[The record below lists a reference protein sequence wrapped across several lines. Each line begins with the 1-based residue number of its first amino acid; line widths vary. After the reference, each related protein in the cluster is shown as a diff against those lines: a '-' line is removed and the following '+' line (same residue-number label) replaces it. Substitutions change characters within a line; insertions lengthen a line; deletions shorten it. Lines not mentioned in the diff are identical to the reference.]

1 LKHQAFGLNAEE
13 RIMRLEQAIRSAAA
27 TAIFAA
33 AAAGAALAAIP
44 EPDYILHGKVRING
58 VQAQPAD
65 DIRVLARVT
74 VPRGSPPVPTEQIV
88 GSYRI
93 GDNPSAGN
101 RYVLRMRLENLVAD
115 GTTVQSTNAAVAGQ
129 TASLYVRRGPG
140 GADVF
145 AGTTILSTPGTIQSR
160 DLSVEVCGI
169 VSSSPAN
176 CSIDARQ
183 PTNPDGNNPAGLQSV
198 VLTFN
203 CSPVGL
209 APSDFAITV
218 SPPIGPPLSVGSVQF
233 NNPVATLQLAG
244 NNRMQP
250 GAWTCFQHTA
260 NGTRSCIGFLPGDV
274 NGDGTVS
281 ALDLV
286 TLVDARNN
294 VVSLPLSQTDIDRTG
309 ALNSADLS
317 RVLDLLL
324 GNLSYDA
331 WYGHGIG
338 ECPSPP

>member
-1 LKHQAFGLNAEE
+1 MLRQT
-13 RIMRLEQAIRSAAA
+13 MRYSALLQL
-27 TAIFAA
+27 IAA
-33 AAAGAALAAIP
+33 AAATAAIP

-74 VPRGSPPVPTEQIV
+74 VPRGTPPVPTEQIV

-101 RYVLRMRLENLVAD
+101 RYILRMRLENLVAD

-129 TASLYVRRGPG
+129 TASLYVRRGSS
-140 GADVF
+140 GADLF
-145 AGTTILSTPGTIQSR
+145 AGTVILSTPGTIQTR

-169 VSSSPAN
+169 VSSAPSN

-183 PTNPDGNNPAGLQSV
+183 PTNPDGSNPAGLQSV
-198 VLTFN
+198 ALTFN
-203 CSPVGL
+203 CTPVGL
-209 APSDFAITV
+209 SPSDFAVTV
-218 SPPIGPPLSVGSVQF
+218 SPPIGPPLGVGSVQF

-244 NNRMQP
+244 NNRLP
-250 GAWTCFQHTA
+250 AGAWTCFQHTQ
-260 NGTRSCIGFLPGDV
+260 NGTRSCVGFLPGDV
-274 NGDGTVS
+274 NADGTVS

-294 VVSLPLSQTDIDRTG
+294 VVSLPLMQTDIDRTG
-309 ALNSADLS
+309 ALTTADVS
-317 RVLDLLL
+317 RELDLLL
-324 GNLSYDA
+324 GNQSYDA
-331 WYGHGIG
+331 WFGHGIG